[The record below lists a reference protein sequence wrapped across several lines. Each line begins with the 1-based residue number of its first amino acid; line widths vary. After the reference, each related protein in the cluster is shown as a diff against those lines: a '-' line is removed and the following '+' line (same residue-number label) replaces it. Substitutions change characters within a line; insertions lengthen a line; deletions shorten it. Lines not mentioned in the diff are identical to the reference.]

1 MSSGVIMVLRML
13 CREEDCGVENASV
26 CLARPLTYQAW
37 TSTPVVIVREW
48 PRGGRSFK
56 AENSHH
62 KDNISVVL
70 LISSV
75 SDV

>member
-1 MSSGVIMVLRML
+1 MSCG
-13 CREEDCGVENASV
+13 EEDCGVENASV

-62 KDNISVVL
+62 KDNISVIVFDIVCL
-70 LISSV
+70 RGMIVCRLH
-75 SDV
+75 